1 MTLCKLM
8 SNLTSTPIVF
18 AIDDNLSSLK
28 LLKTVLMGSCQLHP
42 VAGITGLD
50 NLRDVEP
57 DLILIDYNLRVGTGV
72 ELYEGVI
79 KHHTKWA
86 NTPVIFIT
94 DNRDPDAEVEMIEAG
109 AVDVIHKPYHIKV
122 LKARVLAHLAARQKT
137 KQLELFARTDGLTG
151 AYNRRAFD
159 DLSAIE
165 WSRALRNQSEL
176 SVIMLDIDHFKNVND
191 MYGHGE
197 GDRALAIV
205 SHLASL
211 EAKRPGDVFARYGG
225 EEFIILLPECGI
237 VSATKIAETI
247 RTNIEFYFS
256 NPATDVPKNI
266 TVSLGCATTVPTK
279 TSDLDACID
288 LADIRLYEAKN
299 AGRNRVEPHIHL

>member
-1 MTLCKLM
+1 MT
-8 SNLTSTPIVF
+8 NITSTPIVF
-18 AIDDNLSSLK
+18 AIDDNLASLK
-28 LLKTVLMGSCQLHP
+28 LLKTVLMGGCQLYP
-42 VAGITGLD
+42 IAGLTGLD
-50 NLRDVEP
+50 NLRGIEP

-72 ELYEGVI
+72 ELYEAVI
-79 KHHTKWA
+79 KQHPTWA
-86 NTPVIFIT
+86 NSPVIFIT
-94 DNRDPDAEVEMIEAG
+94 DTDNPTIEVEMIEAG
-109 AVDVIHKPYHIKV
+109 AVDVIQKPYHAKV
-122 LKARVLAHLAARQKT
+122 LKARVHAHLAARQKS
-137 KQLELFARTDGLTG
+137 KQLEMLARTDGLTG

-159 DLSAIE
+159 DMAATE
-165 WSRALRNQSEL
+165 WARAMRNKSEL

-225 EEFIILLPECGI
+225 EEFIILLPECDI
-237 VSATKIAETI
+237 ASAVKIAETI
-247 RTNIEFYFS
+247 RTNIEFYFA
-256 NPATDVPKNI
+256 NLVATNI
-266 TVSLGCATTVPTK
+266 TVSMGCATTIPTQNG
-279 TSDLDACID
+279 DLDACID